1 MKLKSKRPSLKSLV
15 AKQGIDYNLAKA
27 YQKAL
32 GQVKATIGRFARK
45 TRELFG
51 GEGVSFEIPQSVY
64 QMNFRKRESA
74 DSKNEYLMARLLEL
88 RQMQSYAGL
97 ASYHSEQ
104 LDRYMENVALAM
116 GREGYTP
123 AQVQRFINRYK
134 KDKEKDE
141 ELYIKGQPP
150 EYNAF
155 RFVSRTGGADIT
167 MRYMSL
173 SKYLEDDEADMEADI
188 LAFQEAIEYYLG
200 LE

>member
-1 MKLKSKRPSLKSLV
+1 MKLSSKRPSLKSLV

-32 GQVKATIGRFARK
+32 GQVKATIGKFARM
-45 TRELFG
+45 TREKYG
-51 GEGVSFEIPQSVY
+51 GLGVKFEIPQSVY
-64 QMNFRKRESA
+64 QMNFRKRETA

-88 RQMQSYAGL
+88 RQMQSFAGL
-97 ASYHSEQ
+97 TSFHSEQ

-123 AQVQRFINRYK
+123 SQVQKFLNQYY
-134 KDKEKDE
+134 KDKERDQ
-141 ELYIKGQPP
+141 ELYIKGKAP

-155 RFVSRTGGADIT
+155 RFVARTGGADIT